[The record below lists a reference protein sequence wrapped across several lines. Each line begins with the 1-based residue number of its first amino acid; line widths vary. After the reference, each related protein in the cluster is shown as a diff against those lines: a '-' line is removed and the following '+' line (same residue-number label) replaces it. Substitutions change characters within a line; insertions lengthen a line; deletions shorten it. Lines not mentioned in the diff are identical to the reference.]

1 MQRNAILWSII
12 IKNLTPPPKKER
24 KNVKTIREKQH
35 VTYKKATIQIP
46 KYF

>member
-12 IKNLTPPPKKER
+12 IKNLNPPKKER
-24 KNVKTIREKQH
+24 KNMKTIREKQH